1 MSQNNEFK
9 IAVANING
17 YLQGLSS
24 LCHGLNYVPIYK
36 AIICPKITNDIYQNI
51 QLAILAK
58 YSQYRYSRERLRDAC
73 KCGELIAIDDWK
85 NSLDNTVEK
94 WIVKRLFDGKYNVN
108 DERYIISGQNKIKHD
123 LVRLI
128 EKAFD
133 NSDIQVSKF
142 QIGQGSDYIWGFD
155 NESYAFSSENKLFVI
170 TLGWAD

>member
-1 MSQNNEFK
+1 M
-9 IAVANING
+9 
-17 YLQGLSS
+17 
-24 LCHGLNYVPIYK
+24 
-36 AIICPKITNDIYQNI
+36 
-51 QLAILAK
+51 
-58 YSQYRYSRERLRDAC
+58 RDAC

-155 NESYAFSSENKLFVI
+155 NESYAVSSENKLFVI